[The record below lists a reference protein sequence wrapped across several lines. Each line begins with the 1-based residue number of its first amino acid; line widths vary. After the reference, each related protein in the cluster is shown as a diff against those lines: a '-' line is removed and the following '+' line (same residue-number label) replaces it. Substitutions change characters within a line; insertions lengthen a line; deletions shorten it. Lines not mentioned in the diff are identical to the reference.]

1 MNEIIL
7 QNKDG
12 QVLVSSR
19 DIAEKFGK
27 QHSSVLKTIY
37 GENRKGNHVEGLSD
51 EILASGNPL
60 TKYFIESYLILSYV
74 KYLNMEQFI
83 LKDIFGRH

>member
-12 QVLVSSR
+12 QILVSSR
-19 DIAEKFGK
+19 DVAEKFGK

-37 GENRKGNHVEGLSD
+37 GENRKGKHIEGLSD

-60 TKYFIESYLILSYV
+60 TTYILLFYFCALRPY
-74 KYLNMEQFI
+74 FWFTTT
-83 LKDIFGRH
+83 IFSA